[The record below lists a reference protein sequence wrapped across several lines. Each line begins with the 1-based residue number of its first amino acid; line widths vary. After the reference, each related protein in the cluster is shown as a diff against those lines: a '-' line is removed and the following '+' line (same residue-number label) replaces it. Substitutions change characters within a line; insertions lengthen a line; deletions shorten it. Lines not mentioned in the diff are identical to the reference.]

1 MNMHSF
7 GKKTTV
13 TLVFLAI
20 VSAVLLLGSGC
31 HAGGDTVFEG
41 TWTGEV
47 QAPGGANSSVVN
59 LSLKARQDKS
69 ALRYE
74 DPRGCTLTVKFLK
87 NAGDNGRE
95 YALAE
100 STGGFCDK
108 LSPGKLSLQKLDA
121 NTLSCELTSQDGIS
135 PKISEKG
142 QLRRVGKKP

>member
-1 MNMHSF
+1 MNMHSI
-7 GKKTTV
+7 GKRSTAI
-13 TLVFLAI
+13 LVFPAI

-31 HAGGDTVFEG
+31 YAGDDPVFEG
-41 TWTGEV
+41 SWTGEL
-47 QAPGGANSSVVN
+47 QASGGANSSVVN
-59 LSLKARQDKS
+59 LFLKAGQDKS
-69 ALRYE
+69 TLRYE

-87 NAGDNGRE
+87 SAGGTGRE

-121 NTLSCELTSQDGIS
+121 ETLSCELTSQDGRS
-135 PKISEKG
+135 PKVSEKG